1 MLEFTEYI
9 RIPFKVEAIE
19 VTEENMEEIAKY
31 VGDYKKKEDGTPYIL
46 VDRRIVPGVQRVYAG
61 YWMTRMG
68 DNIRCYAKKIFEEQ
82 FMEASQFSTA
92 PATTANV

>member
-1 MLEFTEYI
+1 MLEFQKYI
-9 RIPFKVEAIE
+9 RIPFEVEAIE
-19 VTEENMEEIAKY
+19 VTEENMEEVAKY

-82 FMEASQFSTA
+82 FA
-92 PATTANV
+92 PESDYVAKSAVSNG